1 MTNAIAKA
9 KRSSIRGR
17 SAAQFFSSVVNM
29 HKVLASIRSPR
40 RPVFAVVFY
49 ALAALAAYEAA
60 QFILRGDIS
69 FLIYL
74 GLFIAGAI
82 GAVNVLNDWRKGVYL
97 FVAWIMFEDFVR
109 KYLGNN
115 MAIYFAKDALAL
127 LLYLS
132 FFRAQR
138 NNRAER
144 FRPPF
149 IVPLLCFFFFGAIQV
164 FNPNSTSIFYG
175 LMGMK
180 LYFFYVPL
188 LYVGYYFIDSERRLR
203 SFFAFN
209 TILILVVVSLGVAQA
224 ILGHTFLN
232 PTVIQEDIRDLST
245 NYRTSITG
253 LVAYRPTSVFVSAGR
268 FQNFQI
274 VAWILTLGYG
284 GFLLL
289 RSRKG
294 RLIAFTCIG
303 VLTAGTLLTASRGVL
318 LWNFVGA
325 LFIAAG
331 FLWGAPWRNR
341 EGIRAIRALQRA
353 AVFAG
358 IAIVVLMVIFPDQLS
373 SRLAIYSE
381 TLDPSSPTSELA
393 ARTGNYPLQNLLLA
407 FEYPEWPYGYGIG
420 TASLGGQYVAR
431 IMHAAP
437 MRIGVESG
445 YGELVLE
452 LGIVGLLLWIALATS
467 ISLSAWNAAKSL
479 RGSPWFPIAFAIF
492 WYAFLLVIPISYYGF
507 TSYEDF
513 VMNAYLWL
521 FLGILFRLQAVAKTP
536 EFLSVEK

>member
-1 MTNAIAKA
+1 
-9 KRSSIRGR
+9 
-17 SAAQFFSSVVNM
+17 M
-29 HKVLASIRSPR
+29 HRTLASIRSPR
-40 RPVFAVVFY
+40 SPAFAVVFY
-49 ALAALAAYEAA
+49 ALATLAAYEVA

-82 GAVNVLNDWRKGVYL
+82 AAVNVLNDWRKGVYL
-97 FVAWIMFEDFVR
+97 FVAWILFEDFVR

-115 MAIYFAKDALAL
+115 MAIYFAKDGLAL

-138 NNRAER
+138 SNRVER

-149 IVPLLCFFFFGAIQV
+149 MVPLLCFVFFGLIQV

-188 LYVGYYFIDSERRLR
+188 LYVGYYFIDSEHRLR

-224 ILGHTFLN
+224 IIGHTFLN

-245 NYRTSITG
+245 IYRTSSITG
-253 LVAYRPTSVFVSAGR
+253 LLAYRPTSVFVSAGR

-294 RLIAFTCIG
+294 RLIAFTSIG
-303 VLTAGTLLTASRGVL
+303 ILAAGTLLTASRGVL
-318 LWNFVGA
+318 LWNSVGA
-325 LFIAAG
+325 LFIVAG
-331 FLWGAPWRNR
+331 FLWGTPWRNR
-341 EGIRAIRALQRA
+341 EGVRVLRAIQRA
-353 AVFAG
+353 AVFTG
-358 IAIVVLMVIFPDQLS
+358 IAIIVLMVVFPEHLA

-381 TLDPSSPTSELA
+381 TLDPTNPGSELFS
-393 ARTGNYPLQNLLLA
+393 RSGSYPLQNLLLA

-452 LGIVGLLLWIALATS
+452 LGILGLLLWIVLATA

-521 FLGILFRLQAVAKTP
+521 CLGILFRLRAVATTP
-536 EFLSVEK
+536 EFLSVVK

>member
-1 MTNAIAKA
+1 MRAAI
-9 KRSSIRGR
+9 
-17 SAAQFFSSVVNM
+17 
-29 HKVLASIRSPR
+29 ASIRNPR
-40 RPVFAVVFY
+40 SPVFVVVSCI
-49 ALAALAAYEAA
+49 LMALAAYEVA
-60 QFILRGDIS
+60 QFILGGDIS

-97 FVAWIMFEDFVR
+97 FVAWILFEDFVR

-138 NNRAER
+138 NNRVER

-149 IVPLLCFFFFGAIQV
+149 IVPLLCFLFFGLTQV

-188 LYVGYYFIDSERRLR
+188 MYVGYYFIDSERRLR
-203 SFFAFN
+203 SFFVFN

-245 NYRTSITG
+245 IYRTSITG

-274 VAWILTLGYG
+274 VAWILTLGFG

-303 VLTAGTLLTASRGVL
+303 VRHSGSLCAASRGVL

-341 EGIRAIRALQRA
+341 EGIRAIRAIQRA

-358 IAIVVLMVIFPDQLS
+358 IAIVVLWWSSQSSFP
-373 SRLAIYSE
+373 
-381 TLDPSSPTSELA
+381 
-393 ARTGNYPLQNLLLA
+393 
-407 FEYPEWPYGYGIG
+407 
-420 TASLGGQYVAR
+420 V
-431 IMHAAP
+431 
-437 MRIGVESG
+437 V
-445 YGELVLE
+445 
-452 LGIVGLLLWIALATS
+452 
-467 ISLSAWNAAKSL
+467 
-479 RGSPWFPIAFAIF
+479 
-492 WYAFLLVIPISYYGF
+492 
-507 TSYEDF
+507 
-513 VMNAYLWL
+513 
-521 FLGILFRLQAVAKTP
+521 
-536 EFLSVEK
+536 

>member
-1 MTNAIAKA
+1 
-9 KRSSIRGR
+9 
-17 SAAQFFSSVVNM
+17 M
-29 HKVLASIRSPR
+29 HKALASIRSPR
-40 RPVFAVVFY
+40 SPVFAVVFY
-49 ALAALAAYEAA
+49 ALAALAAYEVA

-97 FVAWIMFEDFVR
+97 FVAWILFEDFVR

-138 NNRAER
+138 NNRVER

-149 IVPLLCFFFFGAIQV
+149 IVPLLCFLFFGAIQV

-245 NYRTSITG
+245 IYRTSITG
-253 LVAYRPTSVFVSAGR
+253 LLAYRPTSVFVSAGR

-358 IAIVVLMVIFPDQLS
+358 IAIIVLMVVFPEQLA

-393 ARTGNYPLQNLLLA
+393 SRTGNYPLQNLLLA